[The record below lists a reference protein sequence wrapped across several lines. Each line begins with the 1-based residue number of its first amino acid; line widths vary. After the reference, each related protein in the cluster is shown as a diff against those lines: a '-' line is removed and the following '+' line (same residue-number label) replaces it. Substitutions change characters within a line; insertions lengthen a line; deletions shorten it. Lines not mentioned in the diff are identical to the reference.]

1 MPPPADP
8 ARAGQTVPASAP
20 ASASKKMVALD
31 RRGGRRIELFIP
43 FEYEGKMV
51 EAVEIG
57 APQFDHVIR
66 WQGGEYK
73 NALALLSA
81 MSGMTQVC
89 LRKLRYPDAER
100 VFAAFMDMLPDAI
113 RADVHAGIAPRA
125 VEAPEEPG
133 ISLAQREAIERA
145 TPRDD
150 DDGGGFDLGD

>member
-1 MPPPADP
+1 MAPPADP
-8 ARAGQTVPASAP
+8 ARPAAAP

-31 RRGGRRIELFIP
+31 KSGGRRIELFIP
-43 FEYEGKMV
+43 FDYEGKMV

-100 VFAAFMDMLPDAI
+100 VFAAFMDMLPDVI
-113 RADVHAGIAPRA
+113 RADVQAGVAPRGA
-125 VEAPEEPG
+125 EPAEEPNVWP
-133 ISLAQREAIERA
+133 AQREAIERA
-145 TPRDD
+145 TPRED

>member
-31 RRGGRRIELFIP
+31 KSGGRRIELFIP
-43 FEYEGKMV
+43 FEYEGKVV
-51 EAVEIG
+51 EAVEID

-66 WQGGEYK
+66 WQEGEYK

-81 MSGMTQVC
+81 MSGMTQLC

-100 VFAAFMDMLPDAI
+100 VFSAFMDMLPEVI
-113 RADVHAGIAPRA
+113 RGDVQTGVAPRS
-125 VEAPEEPG
+125 VEAREELR
-133 ISLAQREAIERA
+133 ISPAQREAIERV

>member
-1 MPPPADP
+1 MAPPADP
-8 ARAGQTVPASAP
+8 ARAGQAACAP
-20 ASASKKMVALD
+20 ASKKMVALD
-31 RRGGRRIELFIP
+31 KSGGRQIELFIP

-66 WQGGEYK
+66 WQAGEYK
-73 NALALLSA
+73 SALALLSA
-81 MSGMTQVC
+81 MSGMTQLC

-113 RADVHAGIAPRA
+113 GADVQAGISPRA
-125 VEAPEEPG
+125 AEPLGEPG
-133 ISLAQREAIERA
+133 ISPAQREAIERA
-145 TPRDD
+145 TPRKD

>member
-1 MPPPADP
+1 MMPSGDP
-8 ARAGQTVPASAP
+8 ARAGQAAPASAS

-31 RRGGRRIELFIP
+31 KSGGRRIELFIP
-43 FEYEGKMV
+43 FEYEGSLV
-51 EAVEIG
+51 EGVEIG

-66 WQGGEYK
+66 WQEGEYK
-73 NALALLSA
+73 SALALLSA

-113 RADVHAGIAPRA
+113 RADVQAGIAPRA
-125 VEAPEEPG
+125 VEAEQEPG
-133 ISLAQREAIERA
+133 ISPAQREAIERA

-150 DDGGGFDLGD
+150 DDGGFDLGG